1 MLLPDVVVL
10 ACDIDRGIKGV
21 VWARQAFPGIPVLY
35 VAGNASRESYRDDAG
50 AAPANPVAL
59 GWPISGRCR
68 SGRQSTLQRK

>member
-35 VAGNASRESYRDDAG
+35 VAGNHDHHKVCILSAKPQSLTVSD
-50 AAPANPVAL
+50 
-59 GWPISGRCR
+59 R
-68 SGRQSTLQRK
+68 SVQ